1 LKERIAKE
9 MVQLA
14 RLKRRLKA
22 QKKRIADSDQAEK
35 SILEAIEGLD
45 GRLEL
50 TRGEVRIQNYHLA
63 LAQKRLEDAEQRRRE
78 VDAKLAQT
86 EAELRRRFRALY
98 KGVGAPPS
106 LLAWLNSGLA
116 DAARMRVYA
125 QRIAQ
130 ADAGLIRAV
139 HEQRVERK
147 RLTEVVRSET
157 GALSV
162 EKQKMVTE
170 GARLREAR
178 EQKRALLASIRRR
191 REKQRQVYKELRAA
205 GRRLQRLLD
214 KSVSAAQGTYLRRF
228 KDQKGLLPWPVSGK
242 IIGRFDPVERIS
254 QANLTLGTGI
264 TLAARPG
271 EPVRAVS
278 QGRVIYADR
287 LRGYGNLLVVDHG
300 ESFYTVYAH
309 GTIPTV
315 RVGDQVKAGQ
325 TIAQVGEGGAL
336 GRPAIYFEVRQGGK
350 PVDPVRWL
358 RIRTP

>member
-1 LKERIAKE
+1 MA
-9 MVQLA
+9 QLA
-14 RLKRRLKA
+14 RLKKRLKA
-22 QKKRIADSDQAEK
+22 KKKRIADSDQAEK
-35 SILEAIEGLD
+35 SILEAIEELD

-50 TRGEVRIQNYHLA
+50 LGGEVRIQNYHMA
-63 LAQKRLEDAEQRRRE
+63 LAQKRLDDAEQRRKE
-78 VDAKLAQT
+78 ADAKLART
-86 EAELRRRFRALY
+86 EAELRLRFRSLY

-130 ADAGLIRAV
+130 ADARLIRDV

-147 RLTEVVRSET
+147 RLTDLVRAET

-162 EKQKMVTE
+162 EKEKMETE
-170 GARLREAR
+170 AARLHDAR
-178 EQKRALLASIRRR
+178 EEKRALLASIRKR
-191 REKQRQVYKELRAA
+191 RENQRQVYKELRAA
-205 GRRLQRLLD
+205 GSRLQGLLD
-214 KSVSAAQGTYLRRF
+214 KTVSAAQGTYLRSF
-228 KDQKGLLPWPVSGK
+228 KDQKGLLPWPVSGR

-254 QANLTLGTGI
+254 KANLTPGTGI
-264 TLAARPG
+264 TLEAEPG

-278 QGRVIYADR
+278 QGRVVYADR

-300 ESFYTVYAH
+300 ESYYTVYAH
-309 GTIPTV
+309 GTVPVV
-315 RVGDQVKAGQ
+315 RVGDQVRAGQ